1 MWKSNCACGAKKATL
16 FFTHDVVCKAC
27 LHRFLCLF
35 FFNMFMFNSLVNNIH
50 VKAETDEIKKNTA
63 LHFLFC
69 SSDMFANRYEQKLW
83 IQIRLPLK
91 ENGY

>member
-1 MWKSNCACGAKKATL
+1 
-16 FFTHDVVCKAC
+16 
-27 LHRFLCLF
+27 
-35 FFNMFMFNSLVNNIH
+35 MFNSLVNNIH